1 MHITIKTE
9 NEIKHDCHQTVT
21 RRKNHFLSAY
31 LTKTYI
37 DMFGVRIPASAHF
50 VSKILNCLIYR
61 KLGNI
66 VKPEKPFI

>member
-1 MHITIKTE
+1 MLITLKTE
-9 NEIKHDCHQTVT
+9 NEITYDRHQTVT
-21 RRKNHFLSAY
+21 RRKNHFLSDY

>member
-1 MHITIKTE
+1 MLITLKTE
-9 NEIKHDCHQTVT
+9 NEIKNDCHQTVT
-21 RRKNHFLSAY
+21 RRKNHFLS
-31 LTKTYI
+31 TYFTIGSI

-66 VKPEKPFI
+66 VKHEKPFI